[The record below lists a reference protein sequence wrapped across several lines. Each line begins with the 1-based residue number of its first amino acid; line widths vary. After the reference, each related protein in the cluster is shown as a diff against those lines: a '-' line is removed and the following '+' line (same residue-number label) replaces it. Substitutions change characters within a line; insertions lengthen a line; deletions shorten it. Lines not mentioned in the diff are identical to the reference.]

1 MSGTIKKFKFFFAH
15 QDAEQEAWLRAMAQQ
30 GLHLVNVNPFCVWT
44 FRHDAPSDVVYR
56 VDFSHAN
63 EDPSYRQLMQDAGW
77 TLAATTVGWQ
87 YWAMNAVNGRAPEL
101 FTDNASKAGKFKQLL
116 SVLVCTAMP
125 LFIMIVVSDKQRVM
139 EQLSLPSL
147 VILGA
152 ILAGYFLIM
161 PYSVVRLLG
170 RVRELK

>member
-1 MSGTIKKFKFFFAH
+1 M
-15 QDAEQEAWLRAMAQQ
+15 
-30 GLHLVNVNPFCVWT
+30 
-44 FRHDAPSDVVYR
+44 
-56 VDFSHAN
+56 
-63 EDPSYRQLMQDAGW
+63 
-77 TLAATTVGWQ
+77 
-87 YWAMNAVNGRAPEL
+87 NGRAPEL
-101 FTDNASKAGKFKQLL
+101 FTDNASKARKFKQLL

-161 PYSVVRLLG
+161 PYSVLRLLG